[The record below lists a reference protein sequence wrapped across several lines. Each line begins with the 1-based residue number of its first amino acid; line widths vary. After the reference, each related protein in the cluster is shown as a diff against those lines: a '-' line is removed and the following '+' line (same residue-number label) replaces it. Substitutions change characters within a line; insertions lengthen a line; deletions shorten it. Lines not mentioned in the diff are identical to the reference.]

1 MVAMSAKITKQ
12 TKTRDYLYWVLFRF
26 SKKIGDTGQL
36 AGAYASIEDEGWV
49 FLTVPALIVSQ
60 EQLRFYQKQIA
71 EDGKF
76 DGVIIRDFKL
86 VITR

>member
-1 MVAMSAKITKQ
+1 MSKQ
-12 TKTRDYLYWVLFRF
+12 TKTREYIYWVLFRF

-36 AGAYASIEDEGWV
+36 AGAYADMEDEGWV

-60 EQLRFYQKQIA
+60 EQLRFYQSQIA
-71 EDGKF
+71 RDGKF
-76 DGVIIRDFKL
+76 DGVLIRAWQL

>member
-1 MVAMSAKITKQ
+1 MSAKIRKQ

-36 AGAYASIEDEGWV
+36 CGAYANIEDEGWV

-76 DGVIIRDFKL
+76 DGVIIMDFKL

>member
-1 MVAMSAKITKQ
+1 MPAKITKQ
-12 TKTRDYLYWVLFRF
+12 AKTRDYVYWILFRF

-36 AGAYASIEDEGWV
+36 CGAYADLEDEGWT

-60 EQLRFYQKQIA
+60 EQLRFYQSQIA
-71 EDGKF
+71 RDGKF
-76 DGVIIRDFKL
+76 DGVFIRDYKL